1 MADELMVA
9 SIAVRGDTK
18 RLKGD
23 LEQGR
28 PVVKNFFSSLVG
40 DIVGALA
47 AAQPWRVL
55 FSKLREE
62 LRLGTEAAIEQAQAD
77 KRLEAALRA
86 TGHAAGLS
94 ADELK
99 NYAANMQRS
108 TGIADDELQ
117 NFMAVLLTFRNVQG
131 DVFLE
136 AVELAADMAAIMQTD
151 LSSAALQL
159 GKALNDP
166 IKGMMALQRV
176 GVAFT
181 QQQKDMVKKLVESG
195 RGLEAQKMI
204 LAELRRE
211 FGGAAAGM
219 LGDTEGEIRLTTAA
233 LGEMREETGQVGMQV
248 SLLGKQM
255 EFALAAGSATLFGL
269 GDGIATLLS
278 QGMAQITGW
287 SVTLIQ
293 RWDLTWNLARDSAMA
308 AVMGI
313 ADIISNFL
321 RMAIDSFGLLGTTIV
336 NLFTSIPSLIQAGL
350 QGGGNAVGVAIEA
363 MLADAALK
371 FHQVMSKG
379 LLELSPLTEQALLKV
394 GMDLAALTQNANN
407 IGSNLFKPPGGAPPG
422 TKFPRPPAAPQEF
435 NTGKGGKPD
444 VVSGFFDITEFSRRI
459 QESLLKQDKTDK
471 LIGIGQAQEAV
482 QKQILAEQQKANAA
496 AASRPAIPVANR

>member
-40 DIVGALA
+40 DIVGIFA

-55 FSKLREE
+55 FSKLRQE

-99 NYAANMQRS
+99 NFAANMQRS
-108 TGIADDELQ
+108 TGIADDELE

-136 AVELAADMAAIMQTD
+136 ATELAADMAAIMQTD

-166 IKGMMALQRV
+166 IKGMTALQRV

-195 RGLEAQKMI
+195 RGLEAQKII
-204 LAELRRE
+204 LKELRSE

-219 LGDTEGEIRLTTAA
+219 LGDTEGDIKLATAA
-233 LGEMREETGQVGMQV
+233 LGEMREETGQVGMQMA
-248 SLLGKQM
+248 LLGKQM
-255 EFALAAGSATLFGL
+255 EFAFASGSNVFFSMFDGLATF
-269 GDGIATLLS
+269 LS
-278 QGMAQITGW
+278 ESMAQITGW

-293 RWDLTWNLARDSAMA
+293 RWDMVWKFAADAARVAMA
-308 AVMGI
+308 ASTDVIKNFVVFTVQAFTDMVTAVQQLLGRIPEMMRAAFTGGGGALIQSIAGIQGEFVGNMVKALVNTPGLSEATKKAMIELAKDAVNLQTNASNI
-313 ADIISNFL
+313 AD
-321 RMAIDSFGLLGTTIV
+321 
-336 NLFTSIPSLIQAGL
+336 
-350 QGGGNAVGVAIEA
+350 
-363 MLADAALK
+363 
-371 FHQVMSKG
+371 
-379 LLELSPLTEQALLKV
+379 
-394 GMDLAALTQNANN
+394 
-407 IGSNLFKPPGGAPPG
+407 NLFKPPGGAPPG